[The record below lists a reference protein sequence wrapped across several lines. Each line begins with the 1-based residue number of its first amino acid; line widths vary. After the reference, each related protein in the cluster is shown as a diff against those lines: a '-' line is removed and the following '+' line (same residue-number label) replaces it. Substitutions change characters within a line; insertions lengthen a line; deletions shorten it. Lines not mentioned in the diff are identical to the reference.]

1 MDGLSEQVKA
11 PTADGVFAG
20 GGDMGALMRSMDWSK
35 TRLGPV
41 ENWPQSLRTA
51 VSICLASHFPMLIW
65 WGPELV
71 KLYND
76 AYRPMLGATKHPMAM
91 GQPGRECWPE
101 IWDIIGPMLEGVL
114 REGKATWSENQLLLL
129 ERNGYPEECYFT
141 FSYSPIRDESGG
153 IGGVFTAVT
162 ETTQQVLSERRLD
175 TLRELATSA
184 YDAQTA
190 EDACQ
195 IAARVLEK
203 NTADIP
209 FALLYLL
216 DSDGKQARLVGVSGF
231 VDGALISP
239 PQINLSTLDEQ
250 DEVWPLAQAVHTGQA
265 AFVTKVAG
273 LFGPE
278 HLPALP
284 NYEDA
289 IDHVTTRQSALALPI
304 IRPGQKEPYG
314 LFVAGISP
322 ILQLNEHY
330 RGFFTL
336 VASQVASAV
345 ANVRAY
351 QEARAQANAL
361 AELDRAKTIF
371 FSNVSH
377 EFRTPLTLLLGPIED
392 ALADTDHVLQA
403 RQRERLEIVRR
414 NALRLLK
421 LVNILLDFSR
431 IEVGR
436 AQAVYEPTDLAAL
449 TSDLASIFR
458 SAIERAGLRFEVD
471 CPPLPEVVYV
481 DGEMWEKI
489 VLNLLSN
496 AFKFTFA
503 GQITVALRSTG
514 DQVQLEVADTGT
526 GIPAEE
532 LPLIFQRFHRVH
544 NTHARTHEGTGIG
557 LSLVQE
563 LVRLHGGTVQVESA
577 LGQGTTL
584 TVSIP
589 PGTSHLPAD
598 RLRAARKLQSIG
610 SDTAYYIEEA
620 QRLLL
625 ESETNASATKVQATH
640 QSQRSAPLRPASD
653 PAVSAQSRSD
663 NEASSSTASQSV
675 QTGAIHPA
683 PTAEHILLA
692 DDNADMREY
701 LERLLSE
708 HWSVEAVSNGM
719 EALEAA
725 HTRLPDLVLSD
736 VMMPEMDGFQLL
748 QALRSDP
755 RTATIPIILLS
766 ARAGEESSVEGL
778 QAGADDYLVKPFSAR
793 ELLARVSTHL
803 ELARIR
809 REIASRAREHADR
822 LQRLANASLIITATP
837 MLDER
842 LRRITGEA
850 REIIGAHQAITS
862 MNTDEN
868 WTQAITVVSFSEKY
882 ARWHDYSQPPPDSN
896 AHALILNPT
905 KPIRLT
911 QAELEMHPAW
921 QYLSKGAGK
930 LPPMRGWLAAPLTGH
945 DGQQLGILQLSDKY
959 EGEFTEEDETILL
972 QLAQLASATIENA
985 RLYQN
990 AQDAIHL
997 RDELFSIVSHDLKN
1011 PVATIKGFAQLL
1023 KRILNRMNLPDK
1035 EQQAQIVDGL
1045 SRIDLTATRMTTL
1058 INELLD
1064 IAHLQIGKPLNLD
1077 QRETDLV
1084 RLAHQAV
1091 ISYQQTTQRHRFHI
1105 EIGEPELVGWWDT
1118 VRLERVLGNLLSNAV
1133 KYSPEGG
1140 IITVKVTKE
1149 GDQWAVLSV
1158 EDQGVG
1164 IPADDLP
1171 HIFDRFHRAANVAGQ
1186 IKGSGLGLASAH
1198 QIIKQHGGTITVT
1211 SQQGKGATFTVRLPL
1226 NPPDEDA
1233 NA

>member
-1 MDGLSEQVKA
+1 MDSLSEQVKA
-11 PTADGVFAG
+11 PTAEEIFAG
-20 GGDMGALMRSMDWSK
+20 GGDMGALMRSLDWSK

-141 FSYSPIRDESGG
+141 FSYSPIRDESGR

-175 TLRELATSA
+175 TLRELAASA
-184 YDAQTA
+184 YEAQTA
-190 EDACQ
+190 EDACR

-216 DSDGKQARLVGVSGF
+216 DSDGKQARLVGASGF
-231 VDGALISP
+231 VDGTLVSP
-239 PQINLSTLDEQ
+239 PLINLSTLDEQ
-250 DEVWPLAQAVHTGQA
+250 DEVWPLAQAVHTGQV
-265 AFVTKVAG
+265 AFVTKVAE
-273 LFGPE
+273 LFEPE
-278 HLPALP
+278 HLSVLP
-284 NYEDA
+284 NYDDA
-289 IDHVTTRQSALALPI
+289 LHRVPTRQSALVLPI
-304 IRPGQKEPYG
+304 TRPGEKEPYG
-314 LFVAGISP
+314 LLVAGISP

-330 RGFFTL
+330 QGFFTL
-336 VASQVASAV
+336 VASQVAATV

-351 QEARAQANAL
+351 QEARAQA
-361 AELDRAKTIF
+361 
-371 FSNVSH
+371 
-377 EFRTPLTLLLGPIED
+377 D
-392 ALADTDHVLQA
+392 ALA
-403 RQRERLEIVRR
+403 
-414 NALRLLK
+414 
-421 LVNILLDFSR
+421 
-431 IEVGR
+431 
-436 AQAVYEPTDLAAL
+436 
-449 TSDLASIFR
+449 
-458 SAIERAGLRFEVD
+458 
-471 CPPLPEVVYV
+471 
-481 DGEMWEKI
+481 
-489 VLNLLSN
+489 
-496 AFKFTFA
+496 
-503 GQITVALRSTG
+503 
-514 DQVQLEVADTGT
+514 
-526 GIPAEE
+526 
-532 LPLIFQRFHRVH
+532 
-544 NTHARTHEGTGIG
+544 
-557 LSLVQE
+557 
-563 LVRLHGGTVQVESA
+563 
-577 LGQGTTL
+577 
-584 TVSIP
+584 
-589 PGTSHLPAD
+589 
-598 RLRAARKLQSIG
+598 
-610 SDTAYYIEEA
+610 
-620 QRLLL
+620 
-625 ESETNASATKVQATH
+625 
-640 QSQRSAPLRPASD
+640 
-653 PAVSAQSRSD
+653 
-663 NEASSSTASQSV
+663 
-675 QTGAIHPA
+675 
-683 PTAEHILLA
+683 
-692 DDNADMREY
+692 
-701 LERLLSE
+701 
-708 HWSVEAVSNGM
+708 
-719 EALEAA
+719 
-725 HTRLPDLVLSD
+725 
-736 VMMPEMDGFQLL
+736 
-748 QALRSDP
+748 
-755 RTATIPIILLS
+755 
-766 ARAGEESSVEGL
+766 
-778 QAGADDYLVKPFSAR
+778 
-793 ELLARVSTHL
+793 

-809 REIASRAREHADR
+809 REIATRAREHADR

-850 REIIGAHQAITS
+850 RAIVGAHQAITS

-868 WTQAITVVSFSEKY
+868 WTHAITVVSFSEKY
-882 ARWHDYSQPPPDSN
+882 ARWHDYIQLPPDSN
-896 AHALILNPT
+896 VHALTLNAS

-921 QYLSKGAGK
+921 QHLSQGAEK
-930 LPPMRGWLAAPLTGH
+930 LPPLRGWLAAPLTGR
-945 DGQQLGILQLSDKY
+945 DGQQLGMLQLSDKY

-990 AQDAIHL
+990 AQDAIRL
-997 RDELFSIVSHDLKN
+997 RDELFTIVSHDLKN

-1023 KRILNRMNLPDK
+1023 KRMLNRMNLPDK
-1035 EQQAQIVDGL
+1035 VQQAQIVDGL

-1058 INELLD
+1058 INEMLD

-1140 IITVKVTKE
+1140 IITVKVMKE

-1171 HIFDRFHRAANVAGQ
+1171 HIFDRFHRAANIAGQ

-1211 SQQGKGATFTVRLPL
+1211 SQQGKGATFIVRLPL
-1226 NPPDEDA
+1226 NPPDEGA